1 MCESDDRRAAVA
13 RRVRVEL
20 APVPAS
26 AGVARRFLR
35 AALRE
40 WKWEGPTDELVLA
53 ANEVVTNAVVHAR
66 SSFTLTL
73 LESNGRTRVEV
84 RDRSF
89 REPLRLATAG
99 PTTSGRGLELVDRL
113 VDTWGVEMA
122 DDGKIVWFE
131 M

>member
-1 MCESDDRRAAVA
+1 MGGPDDRPAGVG
-13 RRVRVEL
+13 RRVQVEL

-26 AGVARRFLR
+26 AGIARRFLR

-40 WKWEGPTDELVLA
+40 WGWEGPTDELVLA

-73 LESNGRTRVEV
+73 VESNGRTRVEV

-89 REPLRLATAG
+89 REPLRIRTAG

-131 M
+131 I